1 MSKRKHAPAM
11 YPAPAPVKIPAR
23 RITGIDR
30 KTKTLTL
37 EGEVPPELAAMAA
50 AEIQRVDLI
59 GRLRRYKAT
68 LLARIEPHCGDR
80 PTHISR
86 AKWKDIAQ
94 RWSLISALTDDAPG
108 EARDALIALHVLSR
122 LDAAL
127 IAIRTL
133 TPEIKVAVCAAIDLG
148 QLLQRSQTQ
157 MDFAEAVDVG
167 QRNARS
173 RSVANRAKRE
183 AKQQQSDLA
192 EAEFRRR
199 MQNSPPRMKT
209 ATLRNMAAVKDH
221 DGKPMYGSE
230 ATLKRYATSWK
241 SLTPPE

>member
-1 MSKRKHAPAM
+1 MTQRKTAPAM

-23 RITGIDR
+23 KIVGVDL

-50 AEIQRVDLI
+50 AEIQQLNLI
-59 GRLRRYKAT
+59 DRLRRYKAT
-68 LLARIEPHCGDR
+68 LWARIEPHCGDR
-80 PTHISR
+80 PKHIRKKAWDDVLCR
-86 AKWKDIAQ
+86 AN
-94 RWSLISALTDDAPG
+94 LITDLVADAPG
-108 EARDALIALHVLSR
+108 EARDALLALRNLSR
-122 LDAAL
+122 LNAAL
-127 IAIRTL
+127 VAIGTL
-133 TPEIKVAVCAAIDLG
+133 TPEIKLAVCSAIDLG

-157 MDFAEAVDVG
+157 RDFAEVVDVG

-173 RSVANRAKRE
+173 RSVATRVKRE
-183 AKQQQSDLA
+183 STQQQSDLA

-199 MQNSPPRMKT
+199 MQNSPGRMKT
-209 ATLRNMAAVKDH
+209 ATLRNMAAVKNG
-221 DGKPMYGSE
+221 DGRPMYGSL